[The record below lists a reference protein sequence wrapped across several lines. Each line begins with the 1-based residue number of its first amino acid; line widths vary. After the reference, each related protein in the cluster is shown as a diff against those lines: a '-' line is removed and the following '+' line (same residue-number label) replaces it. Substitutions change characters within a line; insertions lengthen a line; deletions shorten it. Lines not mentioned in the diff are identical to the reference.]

1 MKREM
6 RRKDRM
12 ISEEECLKALEEAE
26 YGSLATISEDGT
38 PYITPLNFVYTDG
51 ALYFHC
57 AKDVGSQTGQHRQE
71 SQCMFQH
78 RGLRGTDA
86 GEVCN
91 KVQIRNGFRNG
102 RCCERR
108 CRKTKCHRSAGVKNQ
123 SGLS

>member
-1 MKREM
+1 MKFRGSAAALFYNIGTYEVADMKREM

-38 PYITPLNFVYTDG
+38 PYITPLN
-51 ALYFHC
+51 
-57 AKDVGSQTGQHRQE
+57 
-71 SQCMFQH
+71 
-78 RGLRGTDA
+78 
-86 GEVCN
+86 
-91 KVQIRNGFRNG
+91 KVQIRNGLRNG

-123 SGLS
+123 SGSS

>member
-51 ALYFHC
+51 ALLFPLC
-57 AKDVGSQTGQHRQE
+57 
-71 SQCMFQH
+71 
-78 RGLRGTDA
+78 
-86 GEVCN
+86 
-91 KVQIRNGFRNG
+91 
-102 RCCERR
+102 
-108 CRKTKCHRSAGVKNQ
+108 
-123 SGLS
+123 